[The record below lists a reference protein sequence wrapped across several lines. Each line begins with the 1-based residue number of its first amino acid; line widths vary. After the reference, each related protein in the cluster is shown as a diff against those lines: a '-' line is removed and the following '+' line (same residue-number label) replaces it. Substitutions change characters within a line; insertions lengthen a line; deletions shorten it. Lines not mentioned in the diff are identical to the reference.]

1 MQKMKK
7 GKAVGVDGIPS
18 KFLMG
23 GGGGEVLQWLTET
36 FNKVLTEEKIPIVW
50 KRGIVT
56 ALYIGGRKQDLG
68 QYRGITVNS
77 SIYKLFTR
85 ILRRR
90 LEEEVEGRGT
100 LGEIQFGF
108 RKGKNTRDAAF
119 ILRQI
124 FDQGKTRNNA

>member
-1 MQKMKK
+1 M
-7 GKAVGVDGIPS
+7 
-18 KFLMG
+18 
-23 GGGGEVLQWLTET
+23 
-36 FNKVLTEEKIPIVW
+36 LTEEKKTIVW

-56 ALYIGGRKQDLG
+56 ALYKGGRKQDLG
-68 QYRGITVNS
+68 KFRGITINS

-108 RKGKNTRDAAF
+108 RKRKNTCDAAF